1 MRGSGCVAGPGLAR
15 TPQIFGAV
23 RRCGVA
29 RRSPLGSSTVTYP
42 DAETLAAAGLRL
54 DQSAEVVT
62 ISLARPDVR
71 NAQTPATWRALSAI
85 GAALTPEVRVVVVRG
100 DGPSFSAGI
109 DRAAFTPEGL
119 PGERSLVDLAALDDD
134 ELDAAIS
141 EFQDGFS
148 WCRRPELVTV
158 AAVQGHAVGAGF
170 QLALA
175 CDLRVVA
182 DDARFSM
189 RETSLGIVPDLGG
202 TKPLVDLVGYSRA
215 LEICTTGRW
224 VDAAEARDLGIATA
238 VVPAQRLDESV
249 ADLVAAL
256 TAPLHGAVA
265 ATKQLLFTAGERPYE
280 DQLAAERAAQ
290 AVRLREVA
298 EAFTRG

>member
-1 MRGSGCVAGPGLAR
+1 
-15 TPQIFGAV
+15 
-23 RRCGVA
+23 
-29 RRSPLGSSTVTYP
+29 VTYP
-42 DAETLAAAGLRL
+42 DVETLADAGLRL
-54 DQSAEVVT
+54 DHSAEVVT

-71 NAQTPATWRALSAI
+71 NAQTPATWRALAAI
-85 GAALTPEVRVVVVRG
+85 GEALTPDVRVVVVRG

-109 DRAAFTPEGL
+109 DRAAFTPDGL
-119 PGERSLVDLAALDDD
+119 PGERSLADLAALPDDD
-134 ELDAAIS
+134 LDAAIG
-141 EFQDGFS
+141 EFQAGFT

-215 LEICTTGRW
+215 LEICATGRW

-256 TAPLHGAVA
+256 TAPLHGAAA
-265 ATKQLLFTAGERPYE
+265 ATKQLLLAAADRPYD

-290 AVRLREVA
+290 AVRLRELA
-298 EAFTRG
+298 EALTRG

>member
-1 MRGSGCVAGPGLAR
+1 M
-15 TPQIFGAV
+15 
-23 RRCGVA
+23 
-29 RRSPLGSSTVTYP
+29 TYP

-54 DQSAEVVT
+54 DHSDEVVT

-71 NAQTPATWRALSAI
+71 NAQTPATWRALAAVA
-85 GAALTPEVRVVVVRG
+85 AALTPDVRVVVLRG

-109 DRAAFTPEGL
+109 DRAAFTPAGL
-119 PGERSLVDLAALDDD
+119 PGERSLADLAALSDG

-141 EFQDGFS
+141 EFQAGFT
-148 WCRRPELVTV
+148 WCRRPEFVTV

-215 LEICTTGRW
+215 LEICATGRW

-249 ADLVAAL
+249 GDLVAAL
-256 TAPLHGAVA
+256 TTPLHGAVA
-265 ATKQLLFTAGERPYE
+265 ATKQLLLSADDRPYD